1 MEGLDGVSL
10 NLPIQGMF
18 GGAPK
23 GELGGSRIYKKDD
36 RAAFQ
41 WKLLVDEGVLF
52 QVVTEK
58 RGRHVEYWRRLY
70 RSRELHLQGA
80 ESDTFGY

>member
-1 MEGLDGVSL
+1 VEGVDGIPF

-18 GGAPK
+18 GCAPK
-23 GELGGSRIYKKDD
+23 GELGGSRVYYKDD

-52 QVVTEK
+52 QDIAEK
-58 RGRHVEYWRRLY
+58 YGWHVEYWQRLY
-70 RSRELHLQGA
+70 RPRELYLQRP
-80 ESDTFGY
+80 ESHAFGY